1 MPYLFYA
8 PTNIAVLS
16 QSNQQF
22 GANVALGAW
31 SAPRRWS
38 RWPATTPP
46 SPKAKA

>member
-22 GANVALGAW
+22 GANVALGSLVGAQTLAQVAGN
-31 SAPRRWS
+31 SA
-38 RWPATTPP
+38 AITQG
-46 SPKAKA
+46 